1 MTNVDELAQRIADL
15 IGGEIVKDHDQHSRR
30 IVADGVVVVVI
41 RRKEDSK

>member
-1 MTNVDELAQRIADL
+1 MTNVDELAQRIAEL